1 MIDFPAIL
9 RGAGFTVS
17 EVPGWR
23 TNSHP
28 GDLTPVGG
36 MWHHTTALNDLET
49 LVRGRPGI
57 SGPLCNLWLRQ
68 DATWVVVSGG
78 HANHAG
84 PGNASVLENLRHGI
98 VPKGDAAALGLKDDG
113 GGASQVLV
121 GIEVEGG
128 VNDQD
133 DFPAVQLDML
143 VAGSAVLCTALGFTA
158 NHWIHHREWTSRKP
172 DMAHRGDLRA
182 RVAAT
187 LSGAAQPR
195 VPVVSTSGT
204 QETGQ
209 HEVVLAPQPA
219 PVPKP
224 EDVMYVVIEAPD
236 RSPAFFT
243 TDGVGHAMGKGGW
256 TFINRFATKHPGLVI
271 FDSSWSSAEYDM
283 VVRLPAHSVDEPIDP
298 GQLPP
303 GIGDDPFGGLGG
315 GADGGGATGGSAG
328 GGAAGGGVDITLPPD
343 LIALPDDVPEPS
355 VGTFG

>member
-1 MIDFPAIL
+1 MIDFPTIL
-9 RGAGFTVS
+9 REAGFTVS

-28 GDLTPVGG
+28 GDLNPVGG
-36 MWHHTTALNDLET
+36 MWHHTTALNDLEI
-49 LVRGRPGI
+49 LVRGRPHI

-84 PGNASVLENLRHGI
+84 PGNLSVLANLRNGI
-98 VPKGDAAALGLKDDG
+98 APRGDAGALGLADDG

-121 GIEVEGG
+121 GIECEGG

-133 DFPAVQLDML
+133 DFPQVQLDML
-143 VAGSAVLCTALGFTA
+143 VAGSVVLCKALGFSPDQ
-158 NHWIHHREWTSRKP
+158 WIHHREWTSRKP
-172 DMAHRGDLRA
+172 DMGHRGDLRA
-182 RVAAT
+182 RVAAG
-187 LSGAAQPR
+187 LNGVAQPR
-195 VPVVSTSGT
+195 VPVATSSGA
-204 QETGQ
+204 Q
-209 HEVVLAPQPA
+209 EVVLAPP
-219 PVPKP
+219 PPDVPKP

-256 TFINRFATKHPGLVI
+256 TFINRFAGKHPGLVI

-303 GIGDDPFGGLGG
+303 GIGDDPFGGLDGEL
-315 GADGGGATGGSAG
+315 GAGAG
-328 GGAAGGGVDITLPPD
+328 GGASGGGEVTLPPD
-343 LIALPDDVPEPS
+343 LVALPDDVPEPA